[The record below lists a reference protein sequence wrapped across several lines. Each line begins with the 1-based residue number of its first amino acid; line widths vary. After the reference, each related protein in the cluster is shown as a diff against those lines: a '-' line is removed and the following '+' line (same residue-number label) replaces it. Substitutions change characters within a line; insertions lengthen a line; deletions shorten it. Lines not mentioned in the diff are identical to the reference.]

1 MTLSKS
7 EKLILLE
14 SLYFFQDEGMSKHTL
29 SKKEITL
36 TNNLILKLE
45 RNRLDCCS
53 NITHNEKHGEIK

>member
-14 SLYFFQDEGMSKHTL
+14 SLYFFQDEGTSKHTL

-45 RNRLDCCS
+45 RSRDDTSLGN
-53 NITHNEKHGEIK
+53 K